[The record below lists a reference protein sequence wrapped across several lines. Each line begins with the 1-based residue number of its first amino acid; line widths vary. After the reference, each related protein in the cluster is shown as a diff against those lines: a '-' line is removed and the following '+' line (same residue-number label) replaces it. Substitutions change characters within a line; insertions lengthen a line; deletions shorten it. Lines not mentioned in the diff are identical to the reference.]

1 MTSLWRTI
9 AALAALAA
17 LCIAPAAALAQA
29 WPAKPIRI
37 VAPFTAGG
45 PNDIFA
51 RTVGQK
57 LSERLGQ
64 AVVIDNRTG
73 ADGRIG
79 AQAVAQSAPD
89 GYTLLMLSL
98 GHTAQASM
106 YKLPYDLTK
115 DFAPIS
121 QVGTIPLVLVVNTKV
136 KAGDVKEF
144 VQLARSTPGTMSFAS
159 SGNGTSQHLAMA
171 MFMNMAGIK
180 LLHVPYRGMGPAIT
194 DLIGGQVDALISPT
208 ASVAGHIKSGQLRA
222 LGVTTSEPYPL
233 LPGVPTIAQSGYAG
247 YQVDTW
253 HGLVAPAGTPAAV
266 VQLLSRQV
274 QEIMQLPDVK
284 EKFAQMGATAAPN
297 TPAEFAQ
304 QIEREIAK
312 WHKVVQEAGI
322 VGD

>member
-9 AALAALAA
+9 AALAA